1 MSGVVYSDE
10 IIELIRKEN
19 RKKSHTKW
27 YAKNREAQ
35 VEKQRVWNKA
45 NAQHKRDYSKQY
57 YIDHKDEIKEKKRK
71 KRLELKLNKV

>member
-1 MSGVVYSDE
+1 MSVVVYSDE

-19 RKKSHTKW
+19 RKKSSKNW

-35 VEKQRVWNKA
+35 VEKQRIWNKA
-45 NAQHKRDYSKQY
+45 NAQYKRDYSKKY
-57 YIDHKDEIKEKKRK
+57 YIEHRDEIREKKRK

>member
-1 MSGVVYSDE
+1 MSRVIYSDE
-10 IIELIRKEN
+10 IKEMIRKEN
-19 RKKSHTKW
+19 RKKICKKW

-57 YIDHKDEIKEKKRK
+57 YIDHRDEIREKKRK